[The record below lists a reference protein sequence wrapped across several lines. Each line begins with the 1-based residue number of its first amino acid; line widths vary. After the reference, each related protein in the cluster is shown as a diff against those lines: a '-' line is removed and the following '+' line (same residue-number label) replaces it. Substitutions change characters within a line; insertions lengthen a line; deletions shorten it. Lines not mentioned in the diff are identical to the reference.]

1 MSCEKKIQIKN
12 TAGKKCIK
20 LHTSIKSSDAH
31 VHDLSFLLDKNTEVV
46 QCSDPLKILLIQST
60 KTQSRAKH
68 ILNEQCLLARM

>member
-31 VHDLSFLLDKNTEVV
+31 VHDLSFLLE
-46 QCSDPLKILLIQST
+46 
-60 KTQSRAKH
+60 KTQK
-68 ILNEQCLLARM
+68 